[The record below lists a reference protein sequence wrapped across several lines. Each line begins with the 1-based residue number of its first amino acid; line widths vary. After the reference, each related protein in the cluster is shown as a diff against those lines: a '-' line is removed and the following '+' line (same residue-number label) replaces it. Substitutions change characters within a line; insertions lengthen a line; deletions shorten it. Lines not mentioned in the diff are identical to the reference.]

1 MEIEFPDF
9 SPHPLLRNSHMQTV
23 LSIYVPTKFKP
34 SSGDV
39 RRIITK
45 DDDTIVIRENTP
57 PTWKSG
63 DRIIILN
70 HGLCGSHSSQYVMR
84 VSSKL
89 IDCGFKTIRIDMRGF
104 GDSQLVSRGHMHAG
118 RSDDVKSVLDDA
130 SSRFPGSPMTV
141 VGFSLGANIT
151 LKLLCEYDRSELVE
165 LDSAVAVSPP
175 IDLLQCTL
183 NLQNGLNR
191 FYDRYFARLLSQAV
205 WRRRKSGIELDDV
218 PVQTLPKRLYEFDDQ
233 FTAPVGGFADA
244 KDYYEKCSTHKLL
257 DRISIPTLLLVA
269 DDDPIVPM
277 QMYNTCTPSR
287 YVKKLVSNGGG
298 HLGFI
303 AKRSTDPDRRWMDWR
318 IVDWV
323 NEINRK
329 NPNNASF
336 Q

>member
-9 SPHPLLRNSHMQTV
+9 IPHPLFRNSHLQTV

-34 SSGDV
+34 SSGDT
-39 RRIITK
+39 RKIRTK

-57 PTWKSG
+57 ANWKAG
-63 DRIIILN
+63 DRIVILN

-89 IDCGFKTIRIDMRGF
+89 IDRGFKTIRIDMRGF

-118 RSDDVKSVLDDA
+118 RSDDVESVLDDT
-130 SSRFPGSPMTV
+130 RTRYPGSPITV
-141 VGFSLGANIT
+141 IGFSLGANIT
-151 LKLLCEYDRSELVE
+151 LKLLCEYKDGQPVE

-183 NLQNGLNR
+183 NLQKGLNR
-191 FYDRYFARLLSQAV
+191 FYDRYFASLLSKAV

-218 PVQTLPKRLYEFDDQ
+218 PIQTLPKRLYDFDDK
-233 FTAPVGGFADA
+233 FTAPAAGFADA
-244 KDYYEKCSTHKLL
+244 VDYYKQCSTHHLL

-269 DDDPIVPM
+269 NDDPIVPI
-277 QMYNTCTPSR
+277 QMYDDCNPSTF
-287 YVKKLVSNGGG
+287 VKKLVAKGGG

-303 AKRSTDPDRRWMDWR
+303 AKKSIDPDRRWMDWR
-318 IVDWV
+318 IVEWV
-323 NEINRK
+323 CEIDSLNR
-329 NPNNASF
+329 S
-336 Q
+336 